1 MACSRSWA
9 ALLKQFSAI
18 SAANLQL
25 GANWLNDHVN
35 GIPVVQN
42 IVKPIGDVVNG
53 IGDLANGAGESV
65 DDFGSAIEKLSHGD
79 FKEVGKKLVDSV
91 QDAAGS
97 VYDAGK
103 DAVKSVVDSTK
114 TFSAGRKAF
123 P

>member
-9 ALLKQFSAI
+9 ALLKQFTAI

-42 IVKPIGDVVNG
+42 IVKPTGDVVNGIGAG

-79 FKEVGKKLVDSV
+79 FKEAGKKLVDSV

-97 VYDAGK
+97 VYDEE
-103 DAVKSVVDSTK
+103 
-114 TFSAGRKAF
+114 RMQ
-123 P
+123 